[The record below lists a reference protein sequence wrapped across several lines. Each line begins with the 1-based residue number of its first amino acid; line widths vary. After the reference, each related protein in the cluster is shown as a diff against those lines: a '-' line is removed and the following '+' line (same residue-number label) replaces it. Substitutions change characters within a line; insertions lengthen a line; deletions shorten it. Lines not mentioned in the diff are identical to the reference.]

1 MAQRQ
6 NSPQVFLLSQKLNMG
21 QGEVGG
27 LRVLSV
33 LLHYVVSSEPGARCV
48 TPDTDYP
55 QSTTCSTDASLHNSS

>member
-27 LRVLSV
+27 LRVLSEHRV
-33 LLHYVVSSEPGARCV
+33 LCPSIETFTYWTTIKSYLISSV
-48 TPDTDYP
+48 
-55 QSTTCSTDASLHNSS
+55 